1 MNGRSD
7 AWTELRA
14 LLRLGLPAAVTQLA
28 AMLLWVVDTMMVGRI
43 STQALDAAALGHLWI
58 FGTTIFAMGLLWGM
72 DPLMSQAHGAQD
84 GMKVAHTLHAGLLLV
99 VILVPPLWWALAE
112 TEAVMLLFG
121 QAPELAR
128 MAAVYVDTQLYSML
142 PFLLYLALR
151 QYLQAQGI
159 VMPALWVM
167 LVANVFNV
175 AANWALIFGN
185 LGFEAQGLEGA
196 ARATAA
202 TRTLTFFGL
211 LAWIVLARLY
221 DAAWVHPTRQSL
233 SLEGVWA
240 IVKLG
245 LPIGVQY
252 LLEGWAFQLST
263 LLAGRLGE
271 AELAAHTIT
280 LNLASLTFM
289 LPMGLS
295 LGAATRVGNLVG
307 AGQPE
312 KAAHAARLSLALGAG
327 IMLACGIFFV
337 TTRNVLGYLYTEDIV
352 VIALAA
358 SILPIA
364 GAFQVFDGLQVVG
377 GAILRGVGSTR
388 PAAVFNLVGYY
399 ALGIPLGIGL
409 TFGLGW
415 GLQGL
420 WTGLAV
426 GLAIVATILLWWI
439 RTRVSFIPLEGTRPS
454 PSRNH

>member
-1 MNGRSD
+1 MSGASD

-14 LLRLGLPAAVTQLA
+14 LLRLGLPAAGTQLA
-28 AMLLWVVDTMMVGRI
+28 AMLLGVVDTMMVGRL
-43 STQALDAAALGHLWI
+43 STQALDAASLGHLWI
-58 FGTTIFAMGLLWGM
+58 YGTMFFGMGLLWGM
-72 DPLMSQAHGAQD
+72 DPLMSQAHGARD
-84 GMKVAHTLHAGLLLV
+84 GHAVARTLHSGVLLV
-99 VILVPPLWWALAE
+99 AFLVPPLWWAWAK
-112 TEAVMLLFG
+112 TEAVMLAFG
-121 QAPELAR
+121 QDPELAR
-128 MAAVYVDTQLYSML
+128 LAGLYVGAQLYSIL

-151 QYLQAQGI
+151 QYLQARGI

-175 AANWALIFGN
+175 IANWALIFGN

-196 ARATAA
+196 AKATAA
-202 TRTLTFFGL
+202 TRTFTFFGL
-211 LAWIVLARLY
+211 LAWVVLARLY
-221 DAAWVHPTRQSL
+221 DEAWVHPTRQSL
-233 SLEGVWA
+233 SLGGVWS

-245 LPIGVQY
+245 LPIGAQY
-252 LLEGWAFQLST
+252 MLEGWAFQLST

-271 AELAAHTIT
+271 SELAAHTIA

-307 AGQPE
+307 AQQPD
-312 KAAHAARLSLALGAG
+312 KAAHAARLSLAMGAG
-327 IMLACGIFFV
+327 IMVASGVLFV
-337 TTRNVLGYLYTEDIV
+337 TARNVMGYLYTEDMV
-352 VIALAA
+352 VIALSA

-364 GAFQVFDGLQVVG
+364 GAFQVFDGIQVVG

-388 PAAVFNLVGYY
+388 PAAVFNLLGYY
-399 ALGIPLGIGL
+399 ALGIPLGVGL

-426 GLAIVATILLWWI
+426 GLAIVATIMLWWI
-439 RTRVSFIPLEGTRPS
+439 RTRVSYIPLQGTRPS
-454 PSRNH
+454 RSH